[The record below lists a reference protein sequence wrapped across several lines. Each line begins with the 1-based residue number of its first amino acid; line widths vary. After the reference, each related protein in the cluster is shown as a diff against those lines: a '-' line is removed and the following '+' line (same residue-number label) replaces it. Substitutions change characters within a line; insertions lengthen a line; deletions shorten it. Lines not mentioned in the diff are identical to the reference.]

1 MALKIVT
8 ISDGFE
14 SATVPSIVVPSV
26 LSNSTYYATLSG
38 LDIVNGYV
46 TIPVEPTA
54 PTEVQLV
61 WNGISQFYTQDF
73 TVVGSSLFFQ
83 SRLSPLLLEGDEVTI
98 IYK

>member
-8 ISDGFE
+8 TSDGFE

-26 LSNSTYYATLSG
+26 LSNSTYYATLSS
-38 LDIVNGYV
+38 LDLVNGYL

-61 WNGISQFYTQDF
+61 WNGVNQFYTQDF

-83 SRLSPLLLEGDEVTI
+83 SRLSPLLLEGDEITI

>member
-26 LSNSTYYATLSG
+26 LSNSTYYATISS
-38 LDIVNGYV
+38 LDLVNGYL

-54 PTEVQLV
+54 PTEVQLI
-61 WNGISQFYTQDF
+61 WNGIGQFYTQDF
-73 TVVGSSLFFQ
+73 TVSGSSLFFQ
-83 SRLSPLLLEGDEVTI
+83 SRLSPLLELGDEITI

>member
-1 MALKIVT
+1 M
-8 ISDGFE
+8 D
-14 SATVPSIVVPSV
+14 V
-26 LSNSTYYATLSG
+26 LSNSTYYATLSS
-38 LDIVNGYV
+38 LDLVNGYL

-61 WNGISQFYTQDF
+61 WNGIGQFYTQDF

-83 SRLSPLLLEGDEVTI
+83 SRLSPLLLVGDEVTI

>member
-26 LSNSTYYATLSG
+26 LSNSTYYATLSS
-38 LDIVNGYV
+38 LDLVNGYL

-61 WNGISQFYTQDF
+61 WNGIGQFYTQDF

-83 SRLSPLLLEGDEVTI
+83 SRLSPLLLVGDEVTI

>member
-26 LSNSTYYATLSG
+26 LSNSTYYATLSS
-38 LDIVNGYV
+38 LDLVNGYV
-46 TIPVEPTA
+46 TIPVEPTT

-61 WNGISQFYTQDF
+61 WNGIGQFYTQDF
-73 TVVGSSLFFQ
+73 TVSGTSLFFQ
-83 SRLSPLLLEGDEVTI
+83 SRLSPLLLEGDEITI
-98 IYK
+98 VYK